1 MLPFKKRE
9 LSLWISA
16 MLVSGAVMAVETEQ
30 KEDEQKKV
38 QSIERI
44 TVTGTGR
51 PKMAS
56 EIPMNITAMTEAEL
70 RENNIANLKDL
81 IADSVEIHAPDNS
94 ARFADSVSV
103 RGLNVAGVNANNLQ
117 QFIRT
122 TMAYYLDAT
131 PLPNINY
138 RIKDVARVEQLIGP
152 QGTLYGAGSL
162 GGTIRYITNEPVL
175 EEFQFDLNTNFYQ
188 TQGGRISND
197 TDVVFNIPMGERF
210 AARLSLARL
219 DEKGF
224 TDRQVN
230 PSWVAPGEGFPGNPN
245 PNQTLYKRDDWQ
257 EVTGGR
263 LTLLWQVSDDLRL
276 KYSRTQ
282 QDQLAHGIRGASRLP
297 VNRACEGIEDCTFT
311 SFDTPFQYNDRTVV
325 SRFAEFADRDL
336 KMDSIDVDWDLGF
349 ATLTSSTAN
358 YRDSSVGQADY
369 AGAGNSF
376 YGWIP
381 GLALADGND
390 SAYMTFDNSYR
401 GISHES
407 RLTPSI
413 EGPWSWIVGVYHT
426 NQRRNYKFS
435 EWFER
440 LDEIASQVSWLGF
453 DRATAGGNVGEGY
466 REDLGSKYKETAIF
480 GEVGYDITEKWNLTV
495 GARVFNYTDIGSG
508 FIRDYLG
515 PTDSDRD
522 FKGSGSGESFFKFN
536 TAYFFSDEI
545 LGYFTYSQGFRRG
558 GTNSFREDSGRP
570 VAEDAQFY
578 EPDSTDNYE
587 LGVKGFLADGF
598 FVQANVYQIQWNNV
612 QTYFSQTIEDFF
624 PVNGTTNGP
633 DAKTRGAELSMR
645 YYLTDNLLL
654 TYSTAT
660 TKGTWDE
667 TVTKCVYEESVEN
680 NECRTWMKG
689 GSLGGNPKWRHNF
702 GVRYTADLDNGM
714 SLWGSL
720 NGRYV
725 GKVQND
731 RQDNPEAAIFEYPS
745 FTTFSA
751 NLGLGKDNW
760 DVRLWAT
767 NLTNSDAIVSN
778 QNSGILGRRTIA
790 LTPRTI
796 GLSFS
801 YSYF

>member
-9 LSLWISA
+9 LSVLISA
-16 MLVSGAVMAVETEQ
+16 MLVSGAVLAAEAEQ
-30 KEDEQKKV
+30 DEDAKSKAEQ
-38 QSIERI
+38 IERI
-44 TVTGTGR
+44 TVTGSGR

-56 EIPMNITAMTEAEL
+56 EIPMNITAMTETEL
-70 RENNIANLKDL
+70 RENNIGDLKSL

-131 PLPNINY
+131 PLPNISY
-138 RIKDVARVEQLIGP
+138 RIKDVARVERLIGP

-175 EEFQFDLNTNFYQ
+175 DEFQFDFNTNVYQ
-188 TQGGRISND
+188 TKGGGVSND
-197 TDVVFNIPMGERF
+197 TDVVFNIPLTDRF

-230 PSWVAPGEGFPGNPN
+230 PSWLAPGEGFPGDPN
-245 PNQTLYKRDDWQ
+245 PDQTLYKNDDWQ
-257 EVTGGR
+257 DVLGGR
-263 LTLLWQVSDDLRL
+263 FTLLWQVSDDLRI

-282 QDQLAHGIRGASRLP
+282 QDQTAHGTRGGSRLP
-297 VNRACEGIEDCTFT
+297 VARACEGIDDCSFT
-311 SFDTPFQYNDRTVV
+311 SFDTPFQYNEHTVV
-325 SRFAEFADRDL
+325 SRYEEFADRDL
-336 KMDSIDVDWDLGF
+336 KMDSIDIDWDLGF
-349 ATLTSSTAN
+349 ATLTTSTAN

-401 GISHES
+401 GLSHET
-407 RLTPSI
+407 RLTSN
-413 EGPWSWIVGVYHT
+413 GDGAWSWIAGLYHT

-435 EWFER
+435 EWFAR
-440 LDEIASQVSWLGF
+440 LDDIASQVSWLGF
-453 DRATAGGNVGEGY
+453 DRATAGGNPNEGY
-466 REDLGSKYKETAIF
+466 HEDLGSKYKETAIF
-480 GEVGYDITEKWNLTV
+480 GEVGYDITEQWNVTV
-495 GARVFNYTDIGSG
+495 GARIFNYTDIGSG

-522 FKGSGSGESFFKFN
+522 FKGSASGESFFKFN
-536 TAYFFSDEI
+536 TAYYFSDNI
-545 LGYFTYSQGFRRG
+545 LSYFTYSQGFRRG
-558 GTNSFREDSGRP
+558 GSNAFREDAGRP
-570 VAEDAQFY
+570 VAADAQFY
-578 EPDSTDNYE
+578 EPDSTDNFE
-587 LGVKGFLADGF
+587 LGVKGFVADGW

-633 DAKTRGAELSMR
+633 DAKTRGFELSTR
-645 YYLTDNLLL
+645 YYLTDNLVLS
-654 TYSTAT
+654 YATAT

-667 TVTKCVYEESVEN
+667 TLTKCVYEDSVDN
-680 NECRTWMKG
+680 NQCRTWMKG
-689 GSLGGNPKWRHNF
+689 GSLGGNPKWRHNL
-702 GVRYTADLDNGM
+702 GLRYTADLDNGM
-714 SLWGSL
+714 SLWAGV

-731 RQDNPEAAIFEYPS
+731 RQDNPESPIFEYPS
-745 FTTFSA
+745 YTTVSA

-767 NLTNSDAIVSN
+767 NLTDSDAIVSN